1 MANALLEIETLD
13 GDQLKELIGRVVPLS
28 IDLDSTFSGTRDNG
42 ANSEK
47 SEVPQS
53 MSPGTNMPPPLPSS

>member
-1 MANALLEIETLD
+1 
-13 GDQLKELIGRVVPLS
+13 VVPLS
-28 IDLDSTFSGTRDNG
+28 IDLDSTFSASARDNG

-53 MSPGTNMPPPLPSS
+53 MNPGTNMPPPLPSS